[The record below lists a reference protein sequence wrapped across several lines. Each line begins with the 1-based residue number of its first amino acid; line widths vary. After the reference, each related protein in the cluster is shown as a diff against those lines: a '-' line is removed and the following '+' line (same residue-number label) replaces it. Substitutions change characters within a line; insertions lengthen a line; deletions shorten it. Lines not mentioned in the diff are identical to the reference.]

1 MDDDHHLRLLEEIR
15 DLLRQQLENQALV
28 IRTQQEAMARARRL
42 LPAIGVVIGI
52 ILFIVLVLLRFV
64 VRRYA

>member
-1 MDDDHHLRLLEEIR
+1 MDDDRHLRVLEEIR

>member
-1 MDDDHHLRLLEEIR
+1 MDDDRHLRLLEEIR
-15 DLLRQQLENQALV
+15 DLLRQQVENQAQV
-28 IRTQQEAMARARRL
+28 IRTQQEGMARARRL
-42 LPAIGVVIGI
+42 VPAIGVAIGI

>member
-1 MDDDHHLRLLEEIR
+1 MDDDRYLRLLEEIR
-15 DLLRQQLENQALV
+15 DLQRQQLENQAAA
-28 IRTQQEAMARARRL
+28 IRTQQEAVARARRL
-42 LPAIGVVIGI
+42 VPVIGVIIGI